1 MEATNEIISD
11 GPMYRVVIKNT
22 VLERR
27 YVEFWEKNLKN
38 FVVAYLDKHPDA
50 YDEDILVPKY
60 LVDAPFETPA
70 IIEYDE
76 NEFVII
82 LPGEETDDENYD
94 AENKIPNY
102 IEEPNHYTV
111 HIQYLGEDDGPPPL
125 MSLSGEEDEGD
136 EDEGE
141 EEDEENED
149 EEDEGDEDEG
159 ENENDGDE
167 EDEEGDEDEYDENYI
182 KLRDEQAY
190 RDFDEGE
197 QGPNEIS
204 CITESCTVLV
214 LLSYVFAITLPIFL
228 FMTSNQDS
236 MIKYEL

>member
-1 MEATNEIISD
+1 METTNEIISD

-76 NEFVII
+76 SDFVII

-111 HIQYLGEDDGPPPL
+111 RIQYLGEDDGPPPL
-125 MSLSGEEDEGD
+125 ISLSGEEDEGEEEDEGDDEDD

-141 EEDEENED
+141 EEDEDEYEE
-149 EEDEGDEDEG
+149 EED
-159 ENENDGDE
+159 
-167 EDEEGDEDEYDENYI
+167 DENYI

-204 CITESCTVLV
+204 CITESCSALV
-214 LLSYVFAITLPIFL
+214 LLTYVFAITLPIFL
-228 FMTSNQDS
+228 FMTSNQGS